1 MYFWLYNETEQ
12 KYESVKAEIP
22 MLFVQEEKVD
32 SFAEDFREKNGI
44 TVSLNVNTA
53 DKTAV
58 SYGYYTLLTAYDK
71 IREKEECAMLEIIP
85 ASVSEVTKLV
95 CPHCGEKVSRV
106 GLLKESRVEG
116 LTFKCKKC
124 GMLWEVKS
132 K

>member
-1 MYFWLYNETEQ
+1 
-12 KYESVKAEIP
+12 
-22 MLFVQEEKVD
+22 
-32 SFAEDFREKNGI
+32 
-44 TVSLNVNTA
+44 
-53 DKTAV
+53 
-58 SYGYYTLLTAYDK
+58 
-71 IREKEECAMLEIIP
+71 MLEIIP

-132 K
+132 KYIITEPESYETEPFTDNGIFALSFLFSNT